1 MPFTTFENDPGPLC
15 FLRLW
20 TIPYFAEAFPVAT
33 NRVPEVLV
41 PLAILP
47 PAWVLIPPEIAG
59 GKTASGASNA

>member
-1 MPFTTFENDPGPLC
+1 
-15 FLRLW
+15 LW